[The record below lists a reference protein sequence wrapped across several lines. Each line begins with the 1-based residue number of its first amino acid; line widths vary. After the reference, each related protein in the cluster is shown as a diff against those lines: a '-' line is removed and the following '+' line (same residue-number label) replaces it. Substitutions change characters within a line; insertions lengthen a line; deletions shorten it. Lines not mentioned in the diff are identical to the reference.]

1 MHAQRNAPV
10 SGHVWLYKGKHR
22 STWYAKYRLPDGRQ
36 EQKRLGPVWTG
47 NGRPPAGYFTE
58 RTAKA
63 ALDAIL
69 TDARRGTLPGL
80 VRTGATFR
88 DASAEWLRYVEHDRR
103 VKPSTLASYRSAVHA
118 HLDPAFDETPIEQ
131 LITRQIEEWRAKL
144 VKEGKPSARSLE
156 RLVTNLH
163 GIFERARKVWH
174 LTTNP
179 GDDVERLPKR
189 YSGELDFY
197 SPEEVLALVRA
208 AETEQDGTIYLTAAF
223 TGLRRGELVALR
235 WRDVDFPGEAIRVR
249 ASYTAGQ
256 ETTPK
261 SGKVRAVPMVPQ
273 VAEALAKLG
282 QRDHFTA
289 EGDLVFTISGEYLDG
304 SDLRRRYVGA
314 VAAAK
319 LRPIRFHDLRHTFG
333 SLAIDRASIVQVQ
346 EWLGHADIDTTRSY
360 LHYKRR
366 TGEAQQLAAAFTVE
380 QPVKV

>member
-10 SGHVWLYKGKHR
+10 SGHVNLHNGKR
-22 STWYAKYRLPDGRQ
+22 GAVWYAKYRLPDGRQ
-36 EQKRLGPVWTG
+36 VQKRLGPVWTG
-47 NGRPPAGYFTE
+47 KGRPPAGYFTKA
-58 RTAKA
+58 TARA

-118 HLDPAFDETPIEQ
+118 HLDPAFDETPVEQ
-131 LITRQIEEWRAKL
+131 VTARQIEAWRAKL
-144 VKEGKPSARSLE
+144 VKDGKPSARSLE

-163 GIFERARKVWH
+163 GIFERARRVWG
-174 LTTNP
+174 LPTNP
-179 GDDVERLPKR
+179 VADVERLPRR

-197 SPEEVLALVRA
+197 SPEQVFALVRA
-208 AETEQDGTIYLTAAF
+208 AETEQDGAIYLTAAF

-235 WRDVDFPGEAIRVR
+235 WHDVDFPGEAIRVR
-249 ASYTAGQ
+249 ANYTAGQ

-261 SGKVRAVPMVPQ
+261 SGKVRTVPMVPQ

-282 QRDHFTA
+282 QRGHFT
-289 EGDLVFTISGEYLDG
+289 GDDDLVFTISGEYLDG
-304 SDLRRRYVGA
+304 SALRRRYLDA
-314 VAAAK
+314 VKAAK

-346 EWLGHADIDTTRSY
+346 EWLGHADIDTTRRY

-366 TGEAQQLAAAFTVE
+366 SDEAQQLADAFKVE
-380 QPVKV
+380 APALH